1 MMADAWVDRTWTDL
15 RHAAR
20 SLRRAPGFTCATM
33 LVLAL
38 GIAVNVAV
46 FTVANGALFRGFA
59 HVPEQDR
66 LIYLT
71 TTRDCCVSYQ
81 DLLDWR
87 TGMQTLDGIAAVA
100 DLRVAFD
107 AGAGATTA
115 TATEI
120 TANTF
125 GLLGVAPALGRD
137 FRPEDDE
144 PGAAAVAL
152 LSDTFWRTRLSG
164 DAGVLGRSVR
174 LNGVPTVI
182 VGVMPAG
189 FTFPQHQDLWL
200 PMGPR
205 VVNQPRNARGL
216 WFAVARLA
224 PAVTSADAQAEL
236 TALAASLASQYPATN
251 AGIQPRI
258 RTFSDLFVGPD
269 AAATYGSMWAAV
281 LVLLTIACTNVA
293 TLMLARSLGRTREA
307 GVRLALGA
315 GMGRVVRQQ
324 FFESA
329 ILAAGGC
336 IVGGMLGRQLLWLYR
351 AIAVPPGQPWATDL
365 LDLSVDGRL
374 LAYVAAVSALSALV
388 VGAAPALRLSS
399 LDVIATLR
407 DGGRGAMVARGQRRM
422 TAVMLGAQVLLAV
435 VLLSGAGVLARSFLK
450 VEGRDL
456 GYDPNHLLVTL
467 ARLPESRYPDTTTQL
482 RFYDRVASRLRELPA
497 VQSVAFSD
505 SGLAQRGG
513 RAAFEVDRDAPDAGS
528 TRPQVQT
535 LAVSPAFFDTLG
547 APLVQGRDFDVRDGE
562 EGRLSAIVNERFV
575 RLHWPGEDPLGQRLR
590 LHTGDTAGPWLSV
603 VGVARDLRHGDP
615 AQPDVEPVLYLPLRQ
630 RPAAGAWIVARTR
643 VAPAGVTV
651 DVRRVVQALDPEVPV
666 WLGPFT
672 LADWLATTYW
682 RRGVNA
688 GLVTAFAV
696 AALGLASLGLFAMV
710 AHDAARRSRELAV
723 RIALGATR
731 RDIAGLVAGTGLL
744 PGLVGLVT
752 GLLLSLGTNRL
763 LSSQLVEVRW
773 WDPLALLLSATSLA
787 LAAGAG
793 VAWPVWRACRTQPI
807 AILRLE

>member
-1 MMADAWVDRTWTDL
+1 
-15 RHAAR
+15 
-20 SLRRAPGFTCATM
+20 M

-38 GIAVNVAV
+38 GVAVNVAV
-46 FTVANGALFRGFA
+46 FTVANAVLFRGFA
-59 HVPEQDR
+59 GVPAQDR
-66 LIYLT
+66 LVYLT

-87 TGMQTLDGIAAVA
+87 AGMRTLDGIAAVA

-107 AGAGATTA
+107 TGAGATTA

-125 GLLGVAPALGRD
+125 GLLGVEPALGRG
-137 FRPEDDE
+137 FRPEDDA

-152 LSDTFWRTRLSG
+152 LSEAFWRTRLSG
-164 DAGVLGRSVR
+164 DARVLGRLVR

-189 FTFPQHQDLWL
+189 FTFPQHQDLWV

-205 VVNQPRNARGL
+205 AANRPRDARGL

-224 PAVTSADAQAEL
+224 PGATAAAAQAEI
-236 TALAASLASQYPATN
+236 TALGASLADQYPATN
-251 AGIQPRI
+251 AGIQPLV

-269 AAATYGSMWAAV
+269 AAAAHGSVWAAV
-281 LVLLTIACTNVA
+281 IVLLTIACTNVA

-307 GVRLALGA
+307 GVRIALGA
-315 GMGRVVRQQ
+315 GLGRIVRQQ
-324 FFESA
+324 LFESA
-329 ILAAGGC
+329 ILAAGSSV
-336 IVGGMLGRQLLWLYR
+336 VGAVLGRQLLWLYR
-351 AIAVPPGQPWATDL
+351 AIAVPPTQPWATDL
-365 LDLSVDGRL
+365 LDLSVSGPL
-374 LAYVAAVSALSALV
+374 LVYVAVVSVLSALV

-407 DGGRGAMVARGQRRM
+407 DGDRGAVGARGQRWM
-422 TAVMLGAQVLLAV
+422 TAVMLGGQVMLAV
-435 VLLSGAGVLARSFLK
+435 LLLSGAGVLARSFLR

-456 GYDPNHLLVTL
+456 GYVPSYLLVTL
-467 ARLPESRYPDTTTQL
+467 ARLPESRYPDTATQL
-482 RFYDRVASRLRELPA
+482 GFYERVASRLRELPA

-513 RAAFEVDRDAPDAGS
+513 RAAFEVDQDVPDVGS
-528 TRPQVQT
+528 TRPQVRT

-562 EGRLSAIVNERFV
+562 AGRLSAIVNERFA
-575 RLHWPGEDPLGQRLR
+575 RLHWRGNDPVGRRLR
-590 LHTGDTAGPWLSV
+590 VYTGETAGPWLTV

-630 RPAAGAWIVARTR
+630 RPTAGAWIVARTR
-643 VAPAGVTV
+643 VPPAGVTA
-651 DVRRVVQALDPEVPV
+651 DVRRVVQAIDPEIPV

-672 LADWLATTYW
+672 LADWLATGYW
-682 RRGVNA
+682 HRGVNA

-696 AALGLASLGLFAMV
+696 AALGLATLGLFAVV
-710 AHDAARRSRELAV
+710 AHDVARRSRELAV
-723 RIALGATR
+723 RIALGATHG
-731 RDIAGLVAGTGLL
+731 DIARVVAWTGLS
-744 PGLVGLVT
+744 PGLAGLVT

-763 LSSQLVEVRW
+763 LSSQLVEVTW
-773 WDPLALLLSATSLA
+773 WDPLTLLLSATSLA
-787 LAAGAG
+787 LAAVAG